1 MKHEDLIQTIEK
13 TCENCYPVNGLA
25 EKLALNRP
33 LIVKLG
39 VDPTRPDI
47 HLGHSIVLDQLRLFQ
62 DHGHQVVFLIGDFT
76 AMIGDPSGRDVTRP
90 ALTEEEVVNNAASYV
105 AQVSKVLDPQKL
117 VIRYNSEWLS
127 QLSPQAMIKLA
138 SLQTV
143 ARMLERD
150 DFSKRYQNG
159 QSIAIHEFL
168 YPLLQGYDSVAL
180 RADIEIGGTDQTFNL
195 LMGRELQKHYQQP
208 QQVVLTYPLLEG
220 LDGVKKMSKSHD
232 NTISFNDSPEDMYGK
247 IMSISD
253 ALMWRYYALLTLK
266 ASVDIEALQQ
276 QVADGLNPKELKMK
290 LAHEVVQRFYSQADA
305 EAAEQA
311 FVARFQKGLM
321 PEDRPVCQLTDDEQA
336 LPLVQ
341 LLKRVDV
348 IKSTSEGLRL
358 LKQNAIKVDGEV
370 IQENTPLA
378 SFPAIVTVGKRRIVE
393 FKV

>member
-1 MKHEDLIQTIEK
+1 MKHEKIIQLIENK
-13 TCENCYPVNGLA
+13 CENSFPANGLA

-62 DHGHQVVFLIGDFT
+62 DHGHKVVFLIGNFT

-90 ALTEEEVVNNAASYV
+90 ALTEEEVVRNAESYV
-105 AQVSKVLDPQKL
+105 AQVSKILDPQKL
-117 VIRYNSEWLS
+117 MIRYNSEWLAK
-127 QLSPQAMIKLA
+127 LSPQAMIKLA

-180 RADIEIGGTDQTFNL
+180 QADIEIGGTDQTFNL

-232 NTISFNDSPEDMYGK
+232 NTISFNDSPDDMYGK

-253 ALMWRYYALLTLK
+253 ALMWRYYGLLTLTS
-266 ASVDIEALQQ
+266 SVDIDLLKK
-276 QVADGLNPKELKMK
+276 QVQDGLNPKELKMK
-290 LAHEVVQRFYSQADA
+290 LAYGVVERFHSRTDA

-311 FVARFQKGLM
+311 FIARFQKGLM
-321 PEDRPVCQLTDDEQA
+321 PEDRPIYQLSQDEQA
-336 LPLVQ
+336 LPIVQ
-341 LLKRVDV
+341 LLKRADL

-358 LKQNAIKVDGEV
+358 LKQNAIKVDGDV
-370 IQENTPLA
+370 VQDNIPLKCLNA
-378 SFPAIVTVGKRRIVE
+378 VVTVGKRRIIE
-393 FKV
+393 FKE